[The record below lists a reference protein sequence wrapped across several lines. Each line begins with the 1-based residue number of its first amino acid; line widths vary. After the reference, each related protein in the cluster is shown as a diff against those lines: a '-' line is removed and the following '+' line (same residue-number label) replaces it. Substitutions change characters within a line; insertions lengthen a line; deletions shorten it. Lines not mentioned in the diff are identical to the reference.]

1 MLPFGSNGA
10 RVMLNECTG
19 NLDEE
24 VLPGA
29 LSEVSVCPEKGV
41 CKELVMG
48 KHLRLVAVLVYVTK
62 CWSSVC

>member
-1 MLPFGSNGA
+1 
-10 RVMLNECTG
+10 MLNECTG

-24 VLPGA
+24 GLPGA

-48 KHLRLVAVLVYVTK
+48 KHLRLVAVLVYVKK